1 MSYHGPSSETQ
12 GWSVVKGQK
21 TGAVCQDPT
30 DRPWISGDDSGLE
43 LTLNQNATH
52 QEGRNAV

>member
-12 GWSVVKGQK
+12 GWSVAKRQK
-21 TGAVCQDPT
+21 AGAVCQDPT
-30 DRPWISGDDSGLE
+30 DRPWVSEDDSGLE

-52 QEGRNAV
+52 QGGRNAV

>member
-1 MSYHGPSSETQ
+1 MSYHGPSLETQ
-12 GWSVVKGQK
+12 GWSVLKGQK
-21 TGAVCQDPT
+21 TEAVCQDST
-30 DRPWISGDDSGLE
+30 DRPWVSEDDSGLE